1 MTAYLVIDTST
12 RYGAAAV
19 WRDGLARVVS
29 WRSRNNHTAELMPAV
44 RWLTDAEGIAPDAL
58 DGIAVSVGPGGF
70 SALRTGI
77 GVAKGLAVA
86 WGIPVAGVST
96 LEASAYPY
104 RASVERVCAVIPAG
118 RGVVAWAAYGMDGGA
133 WRALSDEQ
141 VSPIPDFAAAQP
153 AATQSA
159 APPAAAQSGATLFC
173 GESVA
178 DVADALRERL
188 GADARFVA
196 ESAPLARLAGAAE
209 LGAALLASGEAG
221 GATAIAPRYLR
232 SPRITPPRP
241 PKPVAGG

>member
-12 RYGAAAV
+12 RYGAV
-19 WRDGLARVVS
+19 GLWRDGLSRVVS

-44 RWLTDAEGIAPDAL
+44 RWLTEAEGIAPDAL

-86 WGIPVAGVST
+86 WDLPVAGVST

-104 RASVERVCAVIPAG
+104 RATAERVCAVLPAG
-118 RGVVAWAAYGMDGGA
+118 RGTVAWALYGTTGDSWG
-133 WRALSDEQ
+133 ALSEEQ
-141 VSPIPDFAAAQP
+141 VSAIDEFAAG
-153 AATQSA
+153 
-159 APPAAAQSGATLFC
+159 QSGPTLFC
-173 GESVA
+173 GESTA
-178 DVADALRERL
+178 DVADTLRERL
-188 GADARFVA
+188 GADARSVT
-196 ESAPLARLAGAAE
+196 ESAPMARLSGAAE
-209 LGAALLASGEAG
+209 LGAALLASGEAT

>member
-1 MTAYLVIDTST
+1 MTAYLIIDTST
-12 RYGAAAV
+12 RYGAAGV
-19 WRDGLARVVS
+19 WRDGLSRVVS

-86 WGIPVAGVST
+86 WSIPVAGVST

-104 RASVERVCAVIPAG
+104 RATAERICAVIPAG
-118 RGVVAWAAYGMDGGA
+118 RGVVAWALYGTDGDA
-133 WRALSDEQ
+133 WSALNEEQ
-141 VSPIPDFAAAQP
+141 VSPVQEFV
-153 AATQSA
+153 
-159 APPAAAQSGATLFC
+159 AAQSGNTLFC

-178 DVADALRERL
+178 DVAEALRERL
-188 GADARFVA
+188 GADARFVT
-196 ESAPLARLAGAAE
+196 ESAPLARLAGVAE
-209 LGAALLASGEAG
+209 LGAAQLASGEAG

-232 SPRITPPRP
+232 SPRITPPGP